1 MTARTPGTAGRR
13 RDAGRTREALLRAA
27 TDLFSER
34 GFDRTTIRDIG
45 ERAGVDPALIAR
57 YFGSKTRL
65 YLTALEEERG
75 DVVRDVLDPE
85 RLLDIVDRVER
96 RGLVPLL
103 QVAVEPLRDE
113 AAKDAAKAALHTR
126 LVEPLVR
133 RFTRE
138 GVDRPRLRAELAVV
152 VDGEATLRQA
162 HAIAVAAEHA
172 LLHALPRLTAALVHA
187 DPAPVPGER
196 DPHLALA
203 HHLTT

>member
-1 MTARTPGTAGRR
+1 MTARTPGAAGRR

-65 YLTALEEERG
+65 YLAALEEERG

-103 QVAVEPLRDE
+103 QVAVEPLRD
-113 AAKDAAKAALHTR
+113 AAAADAAKAALHAR

-138 GVDRPRLRAELAVV
+138 GVDRPRLRAELVVAAVV
-152 VDGEATLRQA
+152 GVVLGHRSGAFDELGKAEAADVAGLLLDTLSGRSGPYDEQ
-162 HAIAVAAEHA
+162 
-172 LLHALPRLTAALVHA
+172 
-187 DPAPVPGER
+187 DAPSS
-196 DPHLALA
+196 
-203 HHLTT
+203 

>member
-65 YLTALEEERG
+65 YLAALEEERG

-138 GVDRPRLRAELAVV
+138 GVDRPRLRAELVVAAVV
-152 VDGEATLRQA
+152 GVVLGHRSGAFDELGEADAADVADLLLDTLSGRSG
-162 HAIAVAAEHA
+162 
-172 LLHALPRLTAALVHA
+172 P
-187 DPAPVPGER
+187 PGS
-196 DPHLALA
+196 A
-203 HHLTT
+203 

>member
-65 YLTALEEERG
+65 YLAALEEERG

-138 GVDRPRLRAELAVV
+138 GVDRPRLRAELVVAAVV
-152 VDGEATLRQA
+152 GVVLGHRSGAFDELGKADAADVAGLLLDTLSGRSGS
-162 HAIAVAAEHA
+162 
-172 LLHALPRLTAALVHA
+172 
-187 DPAPVPGER
+187 PGT
-196 DPHLALA
+196 D
-203 HHLTT
+203 